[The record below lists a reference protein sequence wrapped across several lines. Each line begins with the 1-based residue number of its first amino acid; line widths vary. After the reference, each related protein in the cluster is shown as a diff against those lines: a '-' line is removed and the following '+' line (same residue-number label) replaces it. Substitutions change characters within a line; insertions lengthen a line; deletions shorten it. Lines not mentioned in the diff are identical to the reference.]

1 MQTQCAALPKLLAAF
16 LILSTATSAYAAT
29 PMGQVA
35 AASGQSTAS
44 GAQGARN
51 LQAGSDVFEGDSI
64 SVAGGGNVQ
73 IILDDG
79 TKLVVGPSSKLLLKA
94 YLRSNAA
101 TAKKVSVKALRGTF
115 RFITGN
121 SKKTAYNIETSNATI
136 GIRGTGLDFAVGGKT
151 TVAVLEGT
159 VRMTGRNGQVI
170 EASAGC
176 EVAEA
181 GANSTI
187 ARLID
192 GKPKSKILTR
202 DLPYIVNQTPLQTE
216 FHLPT
221 ANCLPFFAQNGAP
234 AAPAITPIVTIP
246 VIGGILAGGLLLNQ
260 QDNPVSP
267 EGVTPI
273 CVAPIY
279 DYPDCAN
286 NCDQF
291 CGTGKPPIFV
301 CDMTPSTPG
310 CQD

>member
-1 MQTQCAALPKLLAAF
+1 MLLKSVLLSVSILAFCSTFAA
-16 LILSTATSAYAAT
+16 AAT
-29 PMGQVA
+29 PMGQVSA
-35 AASGQSTAS
+35 VNGSATAS
-44 GAQGARN
+44 GSGSRA
-51 LQAGSDVFEGDSI
+51 LQAGSEVFEGDNV
-64 SVAGGGNVQ
+64 SVTGGGNVQ
-73 IILDDG
+73 MVLDDG
-79 TKLVVGPSSKLLLKA
+79 TKLVVGPSSKLVLKA
-94 YLRSNAA
+94 YLRSGAS
-101 TAKKVSVKALRGTF
+101 TAQKVSVKAIRGTF

-121 SKKTAYNIETSNATI
+121 SKKSAYKIDTNTATI

-221 ANCLPFFAQNGAP
+221 ANCLPFLAQNGAP
-234 AAPAITPIVTIP
+234 AAPTISPIVAIP
-246 VIGGILAGGLLLNQ
+246 VIGAIAGGVVVLGQ
-260 QDNPVSP
+260 KDNPVS
-267 EGVTPI
+267 EEVTPPA

-279 DYPDCAN
+279 DYPDCADQ
-286 NCDQF
+286 CDKF

-301 CDMTPSTPG
+301 CDETSSTPG
-310 CQD
+310 CSD